1 MSDFQAAY
9 KRLLDLL
16 TRSRTNAPI
25 VLRCTSEALMGPVP
39 LTGAQRSLMMNL
51 SGTCHA
57 LSGRGKEAIAD
68 FEGALRSD
76 AAGTVNLLNC
86 ANLHRRSGR
95 TEQALSCFRRARQAC
110 PESTEAVVGL
120 AGLLIDDKRDYVSAY
135 AILAPMKS
143 RLETGDTAESRQG
156 LRLLCVL
163 AHALGH
169 SDEAKD
175 VLRIVSGTSAA
186 PLLLPEFYRDTNA
199 IDRARA
205 GFMTALRGDTPFPF
219 LDLLKVGLPLSYQGR
234 RNLPALREVE
244 RYYRN
249 AYGVPSREKP
259 PDAEHARERSPYRLR
274 VAFLSANLG
283 NHSVT
288 KDRRGIIQRL
298 DRSRFEVIVL
308 TLEAVRDAMGGVVC
322 GSADRHMVLDGTPR
336 DNVGTILQLS
346 LDCLVYPD
354 IGLENRTYWY
364 ALHRLAPVQVTTWGH
379 SETSGLETIDYFVSS
394 ALFEPASAQGNYCEK
409 LITMRSLSTYY
420 HRPPPVDG
428 RARWQYGL
436 PTTGHMYLVPATMI
450 KLHPDFDRYILDVL
464 RGDEDGF
471 VVLITDR
478 KPGLV
483 RGVRGRLD
491 EVLGPAVAA
500 RLHLVPYQEAW
511 GDFLGLLSIADV
523 IMDSHP
529 FGGCNTSFE
538 AFACGVPVV
547 THPSQYLNGRFT
559 AGLYKKMGFMDLVTE
574 SRSQYTDVCVRLA
587 TDESFASRMR
597 ALLAER
603 AELVFCE
610 GESVTEWS
618 EVLQRIAKRRL
629 IDPTPFEFTPGP
641 DDVVVIGNGPSATR
655 HPLGGVIDRFSRVVR
670 LNGYRT
676 KGYELFVGDKTTT
689 WAVSDRIGM
698 DRERYESVAE
708 VKLVCPTA
716 KRDAWG
722 RSKSPYEG
730 LGKCELLNE
739 DIERAIMER
748 AGAVGKASSKWPST
762 GLTVLYHLAKEN
774 CDKCYVVGFDAFES
788 DGSSLHYYEEHDV
801 CDHDRE
807 IETGALRM
815 LQEEAK
821 VTDLAVACGA
831 IGSSHDE
838 NLT

>member
-1 MSDFQAAY
+1 MGDFQAAY
-9 KRLLDLL
+9 RRLLDLL
-16 TRSRTNAPI
+16 TRSQTNAPL
-25 VLRCTSEALMGPVP
+25 VLRCTSEALTGPVP
-39 LTGAQRSLMMNL
+39 LTGAQRSLLLNL
-51 SGTCHA
+51 SGTCKA
-57 LSGRGKEAIAD
+57 LLARTAEAIAD
-68 FEGALRSD
+68 FEDALRSD

-86 ANLHRRSGR
+86 ANLHRRAGR

-110 PESTEAVVGL
+110 PDSTEAAVGL
-120 AGLLIDDKRDYVSAY
+120 AGLLIDEKRDYVSAY
-135 AILAPMKS
+135 AILTTLKS

-169 SDEAKD
+169 SDQASE
-175 VLRIVSGTSAA
+175 VLRIVSGSSAA
-186 PLLLPEFYRDTNA
+186 PLLLPEFYRDTKA

-205 GFMTALRGDTPFPF
+205 EFMTALRSDTPFPF
-219 LDLLKVGLPLSYQGR
+219 IDLLKIGLPLSYQGC

-249 AYGVPSREKP
+249 ACGVPSREDTP
-259 PDAEHARERSPYRLR
+259 ETGNARERSPYRLR

-322 GSADRHMVLDGTPR
+322 GSADRHIVLDKTPR
-336 DNVGTILQLS
+336 DNVGTILQLN

-394 ALFEPASAQGNYCEK
+394 ALFESASAQEHYCEK

-464 RGDEDGF
+464 RGDEEGF
-471 VVLITDR
+471 IVLITDR

-491 EVLGPAVAA
+491 EVLGPALAT
-500 RLHLVPYQEAW
+500 RLHLVPYQEAF
-511 GDFLGLLSIADV
+511 GDFLGLLSLADV

-529 FGGCNTSFE
+529 FGGCNTSLE

-547 THPSQYLNGRFT
+547 THPSKFLNGRFT
-559 AGLYKKMGFMDLVTE
+559 TGLYRKMGFMDLVTD
-574 SRSQYTDVCVRLA
+574 SRKQYTDTCVQLA
-587 TDESFASRMR
+587 TDALFASRIR

-603 AELVFCE
+603 AEMLFCE
-610 GESVTEWS
+610 EASVTEWG

-629 IDPTPFEFTPGP
+629 VDPTPYDFMPGP
-641 DDVVVIGNGPSATR
+641 NDVVVIGNGPSAIR
-655 HPLGGVIDRFSRVVR
+655 HPLGAVIDRFPRVVR

-676 KGYELFVGDKTTT
+676 KGYELFVGNRTTT

-722 RSKSPYEG
+722 RSRSPYEG
-730 LGKCELLNE
+730 LERCELLEE
-739 DIERAIMER
+739 DIERKIMGAID
-748 AGAVGKASSKWPST
+748 GARDLACSKWPST
-762 GLTVLYHLAKEN
+762 GMSVLYHLAMGN
-774 CDKCYVVGFDAFES
+774 CEKCYVVGFDAFES
-788 DGSSLHYYEEHDV
+788 DGSSLHYFEEHDV
-801 CDHDRE
+801 CDHDRK
-807 IETGALRM
+807 IEREALRL

-821 VTDLAVACGA
+821 VMDLAAACGA
-831 IGSSHDE
+831 R
-838 NLT
+838 